1 MSQIFKVSLLNNDK
15 SIKKIYAFVGSKF
28 DYNPEVS
35 GNLSNHFLQIIQDHE
50 IFSLIFTEL

>member
-15 SIKKIYAFVGSKF
+15 SIKKIYAFVGSRF

-35 GNLSNHFLQIIQDHE
+35 GNIASL
-50 IFSLIFTEL
+50 FSRARSGWKTRAKVGPQ